1 MPLPAPDSST
11 AQRIYAGFLWSLV
24 ILIVILAIGTAGY
37 RVIGGEK
44 YSLLDCFYMT
54 FITIATIGY
63 GEIVDLSEH
72 PGGRVFTMIIA
83 LAGIAVMT
91 YLTSIV
97 TAFLVEG
104 HISEALWRR
113 RMEKHIHKLSDHYII
128 CGIGRVGRNV
138 AHELDATDR
147 IYVVIDE
154 DMNSITTHL
163 EKHPGQMYIHG
174 DSSDDDI
181 LQKAHIET
189 ARGVFAVTGDDS
201 KNLMI
206 SLTAKQL
213 NPATRIVARCHE
225 IRNSEKLRKA
235 GADAIVSPD
244 FTGGLRIASA
254 MIRPHVVSF
263 LDQMLK
269 SDENLRVEEVVVPA
283 GFDEKPLAGLHLPD
297 RNHIVV
303 ALRDGAKWVFN
314 PEQRHAL
321 RAGMTLVI
329 MATPE
334 GRRAVEAALGR
345 V

>member
-1 MPLPAPDSST
+1 VPLPAFDSSAT
-11 AQRIYAGFLWSLV
+11 RRLFAGFLWSM
-24 ILIVILAIGTAGY
+24 LIMVVILAVGTVGY
-37 RVIGGEK
+37 RMIGGEK

-72 PGGRVFTMIIA
+72 PGGRVFTMLIA

-91 YLTSIV
+91 YMTSIV
-97 TAFLVEG
+97 TAFLIEG

-113 RMEKHIHKLSDHYII
+113 RMEKQIHRLDNHYVI

-138 AHELDATDR
+138 AHELDATKR
-147 IYVVIDE
+147 SYVVIDE
-154 DMNSITTHL
+154 DINAINTHL
-163 EKHPGQMYIHG
+163 ERHPNQMYIHG
-174 DSSDDDI
+174 DGSDDDI

-201 KNLMI
+201 RNLMI

-213 NPATRIVARCHE
+213 NPATRVVARCHE

-269 SDENLRVEEVVVPA
+269 SDGNLRVEEVVIPS
-283 GFDEKPLAGLHLPD
+283 GFTDIKLAELVLPD
-297 RNHIVV
+297 RNHIML
-303 ALRDGAKWVFN
+303 ALREGGEWVFN
-314 PEQRHAL
+314 PADQHTL

-334 GRRAVEAALGR
+334 GRRAVEAALGW

>member
-1 MPLPAPDSST
+1 MLA
-11 AQRIYAGFLWSLV
+11 IILV
-24 ILIVILAIGTAGY
+24 IGTVGY
-37 RVIGGEK
+37 RLIGGER
-44 YSLLDCFYMT
+44 YSLLDSFYMT
-54 FITIATIGY
+54 FITIATIGFS
-63 GEIVDLSEH
+63 EIVDLSEH
-72 PGGRVFTMIIA
+72 PGGRVFTVFIGF
-83 LAGIAVMT
+83 AGIAAMT

-97 TAFLVEG
+97 TAFLIEG
-104 HISEALWRR
+104 RINEAIGRR
-113 RMEKHIHKLSDHYII
+113 RMEKHIHRLKDHYII

-138 AHELDATDR
+138 AHELTTTHHT
-147 IYVVIDE
+147 YVVIDE
-154 DMNSITTHL
+154 DMHSIDTHL
-163 EKHPGQMYIHG
+163 EKFPGHMYIHG
-174 DSSDDDI
+174 DASDDDV

-213 NPATRIVARCHE
+213 NPATRVVARCHE
-225 IRNSEKLRKA
+225 IRNTEKLRKT

-254 MIRPHVVSF
+254 MIRPHVVTF

-269 SDENLRVEEVVVPA
+269 SDENLRVEEVIVPA
-283 GFDEKPLAGLHLPD
+283 GFSEQPIDQLNLPS
-297 RNHIVV
+297 RNHILL
-303 ALRDGAKWVFN
+303 ALHEGEQWVFN
-314 PEQRHAL
+314 PPSMHML

-334 GRRAVEAALGR
+334 GRRAVEEALGW